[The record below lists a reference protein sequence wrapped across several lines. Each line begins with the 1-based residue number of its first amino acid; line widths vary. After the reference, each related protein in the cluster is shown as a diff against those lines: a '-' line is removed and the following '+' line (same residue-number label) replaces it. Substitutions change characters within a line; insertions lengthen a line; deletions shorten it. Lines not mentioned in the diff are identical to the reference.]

1 MGWGYDRSAVRR
13 GAALSAILVPALLA
27 AGPVSA
33 QVGSADY
40 ERAAAMQN
48 FDKRVART
56 TLAPNWIGEGNR
68 FWYLDSYQ
76 QRRTFIM
83 VDPVANHQGPAFDHA
98 RLAKGLAAAA
108 QIQVVPEALPFA
120 SFTFTPDGRA
130 ISFSVKDKGWRCS
143 LADYVCATIPA
154 PARPG
159 DVLSP
164 DGRRAVFV
172 RDDNLWM
179 RDVETGQETRLTR
192 DGTAENG
199 YALNMVIV
207 TVTSRLTKMPPQ
219 PSVSFS
225 PDSRRLLAWRTDI
238 SKTSRTAVMETQMG
252 RPPRVHEYHF
262 NYAGDSDIAQAVPML
277 IDLETQ
283 VITPV
288 QSSPMGRHI
297 DIELLTCWDP
307 DAPRVCFSEDVRGY
321 KSARIHVVDALTGA
335 VTTPVTETA
344 KTFVPNGYDA
354 RLAGDDLFWT
364 SDRDG
369 WRHLYR
375 FDGRTGALRNRLTQG
390 DWVVR
395 GISHVDRR
403 GRYVYFTAG
412 GAAPGED
419 PYQRVL
425 YRVRFDGSGL
435 QRLTPEDA
443 DHEVAFSPDGRFFV
457 DTHSRVDLPPV
468 SVLRAADGRLIREL
482 QRADVTRL
490 VAAGWK
496 PPERFKVKAADGTTD
511 IYGSIF
517 RPSNFD
523 PAKRYP
529 VIDGIYPGPQIIR
542 SAKSFSWMFTAADTA
557 LAELGFIV
565 VTIDGRGTPFRS
577 KAFHD
582 YAYGNMGSAGALED
596 HVAGLKQLA
605 TRYPELDLGRVGI
618 YGHSGG
624 GFASTRA
631 MLDYPDF
638 YKVAVSSAGNH
649 DQRAYIS
656 AWGERYQGWPVG
668 DNYLSQANP
677 PLAGKLKGKLMLVH
691 GSMDDN
697 VSPDHTMQM
706 ANALIAANKSFDM
719 LILPNRNHGMVDL
732 NAVSKGAPPEPDL
745 YPVRRTW
752 DYFVQNLL
760 GVTPPA
766 DFLLKREQ

>member
-1 MGWGYDRSAVRR
+1 MRLGYDRSARWRCAVFWPVF
-13 GAALSAILVPALLA
+13 LPAFLA
-27 AGPVSA
+27 AAPVSA
-33 QVGSADY
+33 QVGNAEY
-40 ERAAAMQN
+40 ERAAAMEN

-56 TLAPNWIGEGNR
+56 TLAPNWIGNGNR

-76 QRRTFIM
+76 KRRTFM
-83 VDPVANHQGPAFDHA
+83 LVDPVANRQAPAFDHA
-98 RLAKGLAAAA
+98 RLARGLAAAA
-108 QIQVVPEALPFA
+108 QIQVVPEALPFG
-120 SFTFTPDGRA
+120 SFSFTPDGKA

-143 LADYVCATIPA
+143 LGDYACAAIPA

-159 DVLSP
+159 DMLSP
-164 DGRRAVFV
+164 DGRRAVFL

-179 RDVETGQETRLTR
+179 RDVETGKETQLTR
-192 DGTAENG
+192 DGAAENG
-199 YALNMVIV
+199 YAQNIVINRV
-207 TVTSRLTKMPPQ
+207 SARLAGMPAL
-219 PSVSFS
+219 PSASFS

-238 SKTSRTAVMETQMG
+238 SKTSRTAVMETEPG

-262 NYAGDSDIAQAVPML
+262 NYAGDAELPQATPIL
-277 IDLETQ
+277 IDLDSQ
-283 VITPV
+283 AITPV
-288 QSSPMGRHI
+288 QSPSIGRHI
-297 DIELLTCWDP
+297 DIELTTCWDP
-307 DAPRVCFSEDVRGY
+307 DQPRVCFTEDVRGY

-344 KTFVPNGYDA
+344 TTFVANGYDA
-354 RLAGDDLFWT
+354 RLAGEDLFWT

-375 FDGRTGALRNRLTQG
+375 FDSRTGALRNRLTQG

-403 GRYVYFTAG
+403 GGYVYFTAG
-412 GAAPGED
+412 GAAAAED

-443 DHEVAFSPDGRFFV
+443 DHEIGFSPDGRFFV
-457 DTHSRVDLPPV
+457 ATHSRVDLPPV
-468 SVLRAADGRLIREL
+468 SVLRAADGRMIREL

-496 PPERFKVKAADGTTD
+496 PPERFKVKAADGATD
-511 IYGSIF
+511 IYGTIF

-542 SAKSFSWMFTAADTA
+542 SAKDFNWPFTANDTA

-596 HVAGLKQLA
+596 HIAGLKQLA
-605 TRYPELDLGRVGI
+605 ARYPEMDLGRVGI

-656 AWGERYQGWPVG
+656 AWGERYQGYPVG

-677 PLAGKLKGKLMLVH
+677 PLAARLKGKLMLIH

-706 ANALIAANKSFDM
+706 ANALIAANRNFDL

-745 YPVRRTW
+745 YHVRRTW
-752 DYFVQNLL
+752 DYFVTNLM
-760 GVTPPA
+760 GATPPA